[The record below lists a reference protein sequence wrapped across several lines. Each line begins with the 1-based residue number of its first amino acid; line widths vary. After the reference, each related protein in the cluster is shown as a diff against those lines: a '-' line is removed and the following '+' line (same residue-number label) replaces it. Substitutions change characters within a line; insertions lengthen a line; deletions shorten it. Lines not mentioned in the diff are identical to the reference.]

1 MIELT
6 PIPTGKTFRE
16 FAQKFQSCKVIKDM
30 NAKYASVEKFQLV
43 AGKGGLSPWAGKT
56 YFFKKKNFFERT
68 FKNHS

>member
-30 NAKYASVEKFQLV
+30 NAKYASVEKF
-43 AGKGGLSPWAGKT
+43 
-56 YFFKKKNFFERT
+56 
-68 FKNHS
+68 